1 MKVLQFPLARISLFF
16 ILGIVIAF
24 YAKPSPNLVFTALF
38 LSFLLFCIAFFV
50 AQRNFIQKFYFGLSV
65 YLLSFIAGST
75 NQIVHTNYFQKNNY
89 IHFCKT
95 PFQVHTLEVTLRE
108 KLKSSSFNDRYVA
121 LVKRMDDK
129 ECSGKIL
136 VNIEKSNLKSELEIG
151 SNLRVECAI
160 YQSNPPKNPNQFDY
174 GNYLAN
180 KSILAQIYVEPFD
193 IKVSSYLE
201 KDIWFY
207 ASTLRNRIINN
218 LKKHHFRNQELYVIN
233 ALILGQQQ
241 EISKEV
247 LQDYQ
252 YAGAVHVLS
261 VSGLHVGFILLF
273 INFLLTRLPKTKTGN
288 VIRFVMVLISL
299 WSFAILAGLSP
310 SIVRSVT
317 MFTFV
322 AAGMFLKRET
332 NIFHTLLVSMLLI
345 LFVSPSFLFDVGFQ
359 LSYVSLFFIVWVQ
372 PLFSSIWIPKY
383 KFTQY
388 FWDII
393 TVSFAAQIGAF
404 PLSIYYFHQ
413 FPGLF
418 FVTNLVILPGL
429 GIIMALGVFVML
441 LAAFNYVPELPA
453 KALEWSVYLLNTII
467 NWIASFE
474 AFIIHDIALSRWMMI
489 ALYLMIISA
498 IIWLKQ
504 PNFKRLTVA
513 LMAIIIFQITC
524 ISTHFFNQRQEES
537 IVFQSKK
544 NTIVTERIGEKVT
557 LFGND
562 SILKNAASNQTLK
575 TYLVANFSKIIKKM
589 PLKNVHY
596 FNGNKV
602 LVIDSL
608 SVFPKDISPDVLLI
622 TQSPKLNLDRLL
634 VAIKPKIIVADG
646 SNYKSYIELWKAT
659 CLKQKIPFH
668 ATAEKGFYRME

>member
-513 LMAIIIFQITC
+513 LIAIILFQTTC

>member
-24 YAKPSPNLVFTALF
+24 YAKPFPNLVFTALF
-38 LSFLLFCIAFFV
+38 ISFLLFCIAFFV
-50 AQRNFIQKFYFGLSV
+50 AKRNFIQKSYFGLSV
-65 YLLSFIAGST
+65 YLLSFIVGST
-75 NQIVHTNYFQKNNY
+75 TQIVHTDYFQKNNY

-129 ECSGKIL
+129 ERSGKIL

-151 SNLRVECAI
+151 SNLQLKCAI

-174 GNYLAN
+174 RNYLAN
-180 KSILAQIYVEPFD
+180 KSILAQIYVEPSD

-207 ASTLRNRIINN
+207 TSTLRNRIINN

-273 INFLLTRLPKTKTGN
+273 INFLLSRLPKTKTGN
-288 VIRFVMVLISL
+288 LIRFVTVLISL

-345 LFVSPSFLFDVGFQ
+345 LLVSPSFLFDVGFQ

-453 KALEWSVYLLNTII
+453 KALEGSVYILNTII

-489 ALYLMIISA
+489 ALYSMIISA

-513 LMAIIIFQITC
+513 LLAIIIFQITC
-524 ISTHFFNQRQEES
+524 ISTHFFNQRQLES

-544 NTIVTERIGEKVT
+544 NTIVTERIGENVT

-562 SILKNAASNQTLK
+562 SILKNSASNQTLN
-575 TYLVANFSKIIKKM
+575 TYLVANFSRIVKKM
-589 PLKNVHY
+589 PLKNVRY
-596 FNGNKV
+596 FKGNKV

-608 SVFPKDISPDVLLI
+608 GVFPKGISPDVLLI

-634 VAIKPKIIVADG
+634 VAIKPKLIVADG

>member
-24 YAKPSPNLVFTALF
+24 YAKPFPNLVFTALF

-75 NQIVHTNYFQKNNY
+75 TQIVHTDYFQKNNY

-121 LVKRMDDK
+121 LVKHMDDK
-129 ECSGKIL
+129 ERSGKIL
-136 VNIEKSNLKSELEIG
+136 VNIEKNNLKSDFEIG
-151 SNLRVECAI
+151 ANLQVKCAI

-180 KSILAQIYVEPFD
+180 KSILAQIYVEPSD

-207 ASTLRNRIINN
+207 TTTLRNRIINN

-273 INFLLTRLPKTKTGN
+273 INFLLSRLPKTKTGN
-288 VIRFVMVLISL
+288 LIRFVTVLISL

-345 LFVSPSFLFDVGFQ
+345 LLVSPSFLFDVGFQ

-429 GIIMALGVFVML
+429 GIIMALGVFVMF
-441 LAAFNYVPELPA
+441 LAAFNYVPEFPA
-453 KALEWSVYLLNTII
+453 KVLEWSVYLLNTII

-524 ISTHFFNQRQEES
+524 ISTHFFNQSQAES
-537 IVFQSKK
+537 IVFHSKK
-544 NTIVTERIGEKVT
+544 NTIVTERIGEKVI

-596 FNGNKV
+596 FKGNKV

>member
-345 LFVSPSFLFDVGFQ
+345 LLVSPSFLFDVGFQ